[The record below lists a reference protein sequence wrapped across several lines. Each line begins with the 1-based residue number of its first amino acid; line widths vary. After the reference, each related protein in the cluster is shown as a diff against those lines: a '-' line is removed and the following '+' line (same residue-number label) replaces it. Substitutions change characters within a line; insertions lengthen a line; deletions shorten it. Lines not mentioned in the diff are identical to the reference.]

1 MRGGSVRRR
10 CMLGYTD
17 YSSYLA
23 LCAGLARFRDARWKR
38 EAALHAGVH

>member
-1 MRGGSVRRR
+1 MRGGRVRRR

-17 YSSYLA
+17 YFLPGS
-23 LCAGLARFRDARWKR
+23 LCRAGQVQDAWWKR